1 VEEEVKLKEE
11 GLEVEEILMEKEKY
25 SEGEE
30 VVVMTW
36 KEALIEEVEEVMT

>member
-30 VVVMTW
+30 VVVMT
-36 KEALIEEVEEVMT
+36 